1 MRKLSLAF
9 AALALTTAA
18 GAYAEAPYPVDQPF
32 VSSVSRAQV
41 KQELIQAEQQ
51 GQIADGDNYPAAMP
65 AASRLSRQDVRQDLQ
80 HAQNM
85 HDDATYAGA

>member
-1 MRKLSLAF
+1 MRKLSFAF
-9 AALALTTAA
+9 AALALTCTA
-18 GAYAEAPYPVDQPF
+18 GAFAETPYPADQPF
-32 VSSVSRAQV
+32 VSSVSRAEV

-65 AASRLSRQDVRQDLQ
+65 AASHLSRQDVRQDLQ
-80 HAQNM
+80 HAHNM